1 MSRHLIGILFAVA
14 FTGIGHAQVLPGDP
28 VDTGIG
34 AAVRNSPSKPLFG
47 LSRDRQQYI
56 YDNDNPSPGL
66 RAPPPKKGSNDPWK
80 GLRKADPAESYD
92 RHRPY

>member
-1 MSRHLIGILFAVA
+1 MSRHLIAILFVVAVA
-14 FTGIGHAQVLPGDP
+14 DIGHAQILPGDP

-47 LSRDRQQYI
+47 LSRDRQKYI
-56 YDNDNPSPGL
+56 YVDEQPTPGL
-66 RAPPPKKGSNDPWK
+66 RAPAPKKASNDPWR
-80 GLRKADPAESYD
+80 GLRKTDPVESYD

>member
-14 FTGIGHAQVLPGDP
+14 FAGIGHAQILPGDP

-47 LSRDRQQYI
+47 LSRDRQKYP
-56 YDNDNPSPGL
+56 DVDDHPSPAI
-66 RAPPPKKGSNDPWK
+66 RTPAPKKASNDPWK
-80 GLRKADPAESYD
+80 GLRKADPVESYD